1 MYIGELAAI
10 GAAIVWACATWIYG
24 QFGHRFSAMQLNI
37 VKGVVA
43 SGMMLLVMPLI
54 PMPEFEMSA
63 NHFWILAISG
73 VIGIA
78 IGDSAYFAALKRI
91 GANKTLLLESLAP
104 PLSGVLALMFLGAAL
119 TLQSWL
125 GVVITTL
132 AVTFVVFQPS
142 QSVNGEADSKN
153 KAQWSGIGF
162 GLVASVCQASGVV
175 ISHYALVAGDI
186 PPLLGALIRLT
197 IGVFVVML
205 VIPFVESKPY
215 SSMKKDLWEM
225 TKFDKLWLLGAIF
238 VGTFLALWLQQVA
251 LKNAN
256 PAIAQTLI
264 ATSPV
269 FILVIYVLKGEKISK
284 QSVIGTLA
292 ALGGISL
299 FFYQ

>member
-1 MYIGELAAI
+1 MYIGEIAAI

-37 VKGVVA
+37 VKGLVA
-43 SGMMLLVMPLI
+43 SVMMLLVMPLI
-54 PMPEFEMSA
+54 PMPDFELSA

-73 VIGIA
+73 FIGIA

-125 GVVITTL
+125 GVAITTL

-142 QSVNGEADSKN
+142 NSVSDDSTN
-153 KAQWSGIGF
+153 QTQWSGIGY

-175 ISHYALVAGDI
+175 ISHYALVSGDI

-197 IGVFVVML
+197 IGVFVVMMI
-205 VIPFVESKPY
+205 IPFVERKPY
-215 SSMKKDLWEM
+215 SLIKRDLWEM
-225 TKFDKLWLLGAIF
+225 TKLDKLWLLSAIF
-238 VGTFLALWLQQVA
+238 VGTFLALWLQQIA

-269 FILVIYVLKGEKISK
+269 FILVIYALKGEKVSK
-284 QSVIGTLA
+284 QSLIGTLA
-292 ALGGISL
+292 AVGGISL

>member
-1 MYIGELAAI
+1 MYIGEIAAI

-37 VKGVVA
+37 IKGLVA
-43 SGMMLLVMPLI
+43 SVMMLLVMPLI
-54 PMPEFEMSA
+54 PMTEFELSA

-73 VIGIA
+73 IIGIA

-142 QSVNGEADSKN
+142 NSVSDDSTN
-153 KAQWSGIGF
+153 QAQWSGIGY

-186 PPLLGALIRLT
+186 PPLLGALIRLA
-197 IGVFVVML
+197 IGVFAVMII
-205 VIPFVESKPY
+205 IPFVENKPY
-215 SSMKKDLWEM
+215 SSIKRDLWEM
-225 TKFDKLWLLGAIF
+225 TKLDKLWLLSAIF
-238 VGTFLALWLQQVA
+238 VGTFLALWLQQIA

-269 FILVIYVLKGEKISK
+269 FILVIYALKGEKVSK
-284 QSVIGTLA
+284 QSLIGTLA
-292 ALGGISL
+292 AVGGISL

>member
-1 MYIGELAAI
+1 MYIGEIAAI

-37 VKGVVA
+37 IKGLVA
-43 SGMMLLVMPLI
+43 SVMMLLVMPLI
-54 PMPEFEMSA
+54 QMPEFELSA

-73 VIGIA
+73 IIGIA

-142 QSVNGEADSKN
+142 NSVSDDSTN
-153 KAQWSGIGF
+153 QAQWSGIGY

-186 PPLLGALIRLT
+186 PPLLGALIRLA
-197 IGVFVVML
+197 IGVFAVMII
-205 VIPFVESKPY
+205 IPFVENKPY
-215 SSMKKDLWEM
+215 SSIKRDLWEM
-225 TKFDKLWLLGAIF
+225 TKLDKLWLLSAIF
-238 VGTFLALWLQQVA
+238 VGTFLALWLQQIA

-269 FILVIYVLKGEKISK
+269 FILVIYALKGEKVSK
-284 QSVIGTLA
+284 QSLIGTLA
-292 ALGGISL
+292 AVGGISL